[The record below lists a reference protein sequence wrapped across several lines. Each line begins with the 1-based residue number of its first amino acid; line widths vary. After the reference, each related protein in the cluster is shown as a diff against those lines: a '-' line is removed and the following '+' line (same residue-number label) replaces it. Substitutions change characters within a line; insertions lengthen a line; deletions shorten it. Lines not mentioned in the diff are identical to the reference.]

1 MSRPR
6 LAFAHRDGAHWR
18 EAWDAL
24 KTRAGHEPGEVCECC
39 GEGWQYM
46 GSVQAVPG
54 GKWTAQ
60 FRHRHYPYTGRR
72 MNCQLRLETEP
83 ESLEA
88 TG

>member
-1 MSRPR
+1 M
-6 LAFAHRDGAHWR
+6 AFAHRDGAHWR
-18 EAWDAL
+18 EAWAAL
-24 KTRAGHEPGEVCECC
+24 KTRAGHDPAEVCECC

-46 GSVQAVPG
+46 GSVETEG
-54 GKWTAQ
+54 GKWAAQ

-72 MNCQLRLETEP
+72 MTCQLRLDTEP